1 MRAVAAVGRGGRPG
15 PPALRLL
22 LALLVVMCASLFPH
36 ASALSL
42 SQYLV
47 SRYGA
52 PPYTSATLS
61 GPGGIVEMVPGVGAC
76 IRLAGLQLDSVAAPD
91 WPLLAPIAAT
101 QNVAMLD
108 LRSEQ
113 HNYGITDL
121 DEVQCCRLPAIC
133 GARAEP
139 LRCFGGAA
147 RGAPL
152 FGSARFGTGL

>member
-1 MRAVAAVGRGGRPG
+1 MRGRPG
-15 PPALRLL
+15 PQALRLL
-22 LALLVVMCASLFPH
+22 LALLVMCASLLPH

-91 WPLLAPIAAT
+91 WTLLAPIAAM

-113 HNYGITDL
+113 
-121 DEVQCCRLPAIC
+121 
-133 GARAEP
+133 
-139 LRCFGGAA
+139 
-147 RGAPL
+147 
-152 FGSARFGTGL
+152 